1 MANYASKSDVEGILG
16 RPLTATEEAAL
27 PLLLNA
33 IDQWINDQIGGG
45 YAALGDEPAT
55 RYYDPDKG
63 GSIIDIDPI
72 FVDDSHGLVVSLVD
86 SNENVVR
93 TLDVSVYEAR
103 PRNEAVKTYIQLRNG
118 LKWASQ
124 CSTAVANIAVTGYFG
139 FGGTVPAD
147 ITYLAAYMAGKSI
160 GATNSLSLKSES
172 IEGYSRTFADQKQSF
187 NTDSV
192 VSGILDKYTDE
203 VLL

>member
-16 RPLTATEEAAL
+16 RPLTGEETAAL
-27 PLLLNA
+27 PFLLNA
-33 IDQWINDQIGGG
+33 IDQWINDQIGASYGE
-45 YAALGDEPAT
+45 LGDDPVT

-63 GSIIDIDPI
+63 GSIIDIDPV
-72 FVDDSHGLVVSLVD
+72 FVDEGHGLVVSLVD
-86 SNENVVR
+86 SNENIIR
-93 TLDVSVYEAR
+93 TLDVSTYEAR
-103 PRNEAVKTYIQLRNG
+103 PRNENVKTYIQLRGG

-139 FGGTVPAD
+139 FGSTVPAD
-147 ITYLAAYMAGKSI
+147 IAYLSAYLAAKSI

-172 IEGYSRTFADQKQSF
+172 IEGYSRTFADNKSSF
-187 NTDSV
+187 NADSV
-192 VSGILDKYTDE
+192 VSGVLSKYTDE